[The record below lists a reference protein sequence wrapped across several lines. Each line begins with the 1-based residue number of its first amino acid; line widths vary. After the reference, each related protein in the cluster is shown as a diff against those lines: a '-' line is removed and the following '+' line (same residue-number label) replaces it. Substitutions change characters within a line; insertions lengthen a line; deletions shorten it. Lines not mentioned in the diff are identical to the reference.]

1 MFQLQIPASRL
12 LNLKLIA
19 PATTWPLYPN
29 SFFSGR
35 AGFSDLN
42 PLTEAGRKT
51 QWRIYFILR
60 QYSLS
65 KHLNLLFTA
74 SLTSAFPLVDSLVS
88 IRFQCTK
95 NAYFCILYC
104 IFIWLRYFADWF
116 WQLLASHPT
125 SGPGSS
131 LGTIGKL
138 GFTHVEATVQ
148 ALVETFHAFT
158 ATPDAPTATP
168 ASPVNDGAGCK
179 EDKDTR
185 DNCVSF
191 AAKVYSELLMAEN
204 IQVSLIWPFKTV
216 TIWNWESQNRYFVL
230 HSASIRFCF
239 SLDKILFLNT
249 LSGLC
254 TPTHPCKN
262 QI

>member
-1 MFQLQIPASRL
+1 MKNSHFNRTA
-12 LNLKLIA
+12 
-19 PATTWPLYPN
+19 LY
-29 SFFSGR
+29 
-35 AGFSDLN
+35 
-42 PLTEAGRKT
+42 TV
-51 QWRIYFILR
+51 
-60 QYSLS
+60 SL
-65 KHLNLLFTA
+65 FD
-74 SLTSAFPLVDSLVS
+74 F
-88 IRFQCTK
+88 
-95 NAYFCILYC
+95 
-104 IFIWLRYFADWF
+104 RYFADWF

-204 IQVSLIWPFKTV
+204 IQVSLI
-216 TIWNWESQNRYFVL
+216 
-230 HSASIRFCF
+230 
-239 SLDKILFLNT
+239 
-249 LSGLC
+249 
-254 TPTHPCKN
+254 
-262 QI
+262 